1 MQKLTVVSILALG
14 SLVASATPITFD
26 IAGTA
31 SGTTYTPYFT
41 APGVDF
47 SNQPFDF
54 HLVANTANLDDGGL
68 LLQADTATLTLDG
81 LKSPLFR
88 GFGDGSG
95 AGLFYIRP
103 WHYRPLVRL
112 RLHQFDHE
120 YLQPGAIRLR
130 LNNRHRAGPSISSV
144 EPRVANSGSPCG
156 YKRRHGELRLSLG
169 RHVRRRSFGS
179 RTRARI
185 VGADGPWH
193 GRDWIVE
200 ALPTLALAV

>member
-1 MQKLTVVSILALG
+1 LQKLTVVSILALG

-95 AGLFYIRP
+95 AGLFTYAPGTIDLWYDSDYINSIMNIYSPALFGYDLTTAIGPVPVSVALNPEQRIQGV
-103 WHYRPLVRL
+103 LVATNV
-112 RLHQFDHE
+112 DMV
-120 YLQPGAIRLR
+120 
-130 LNNRHRAGPSISSV
+130 N
-144 EPRVANSGSPCG
+144 
-156 YKRRHGELRLSLG
+156 
-169 RHVRRRSFGS
+169 FGS
-179 RTRARI
+179 VSGVTFA
-185 VGADGPWH
+185 ADLSAAAPEPVSW
-193 GRDWIVE
+193 
-200 ALPTLALAV
+200 ALMGLGMAGIGLWRRCRR